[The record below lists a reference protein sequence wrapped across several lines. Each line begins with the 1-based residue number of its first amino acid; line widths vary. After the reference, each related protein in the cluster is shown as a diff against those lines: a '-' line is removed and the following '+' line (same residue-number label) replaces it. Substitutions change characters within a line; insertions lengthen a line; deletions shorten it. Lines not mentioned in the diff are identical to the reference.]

1 MVSIA
6 YGRYNIMKKLFFGD
20 SVFYKNLFRIAA
32 PIALQ
37 NLIMSSLNFV
47 DTVMVG
53 QLGETN
59 IAAVALANQLFFLI
73 ALFLFGVGS
82 GASVFVAQF
91 WGKKDVT
98 NIRKVLGLSMSCS
111 VVITFFATLV
121 IMIFPE
127 FVLSL
132 FTKDT
137 EVIRLG
143 SSYLKIVCLCYIPT
157 SITFSY
163 ASTLRS
169 TGQTKL
175 PMIASAV
182 ALSVN
187 TVLNYIL
194 IFGKLG
200 MPAMGVQ
207 GAAIAT
213 VTARFAEVFL
223 IIGAVY
229 SLKLTPAASFRE
241 LFAFSRSFAVKFFNI
256 VIPVIMNEVLWSVG
270 VTMYTVVYGR
280 MGTDILASI
289 NIASAVEG
297 ISFVLF
303 KSMANACAVMVGNKI
318 GEGDEKTAFTYSLRI
333 AVLGPFLGIIVGLIV
348 ALSSGLLLS
357 FYNVTP
363 QVYENA
369 RTVLKIFGLFMPI
382 KIFNMTNIVG
392 ILRSGGDTKYSLF
405 LDTTGVWFIAVP
417 LAFVGGL
424 VYHLPVY
431 IVYILVNL
439 EEIYKFSFG
448 LKRFISK
455 KWINNV
461 IVQME

>member
-1 MVSIA
+1 
-6 YGRYNIMKKLFFGD
+6 MKKLLFGD
-20 SVFYKNLFRIAA
+20 SVFYKNLFRIAI
-32 PIALQ
+32 PITIQ

-47 DTVMVG
+47 DTIMVG

-91 WGKKDVT
+91 WGKKDVI
-98 NIRKVLGLSMSCS
+98 NIRKVLGLSMLCS
-111 VVITFFATLV
+111 VVVSVLATLIV
-121 IMIFPE
+121 MTFPE
-127 FVLSL
+127 VVLSL

-137 EVIRLG
+137 EVIRI
-143 SSYLKIVCLCYIPT
+143 SASYLRIVCFSYIPT
-157 SITFSY
+157 SITFCF

-169 TGQTKL
+169 TGQSKL

-187 TVLNYIL
+187 TVLNYIF

-200 MPAMGVQ
+200 MPAMGAR
-207 GAAIAT
+207 GAAAAT
-213 VTARFAEVFL
+213 VIARFAEAIL
-223 IIGAVY
+223 ILGAVY
-229 SLKLTPAASFRE
+229 SLKLAPAASFRE
-241 LFAFSRSFAVKFFNI
+241 LFAFSRDFAVRFFQV
-256 VIPVIMNEVLWSVG
+256 VIPVIMNEVLWSTG

-280 MGTDILASI
+280 MGTNILASI
-289 NIASAVEG
+289 NIASAIEG

-303 KSMANACAVMVGNKI
+303 RSMSNACAVLVGNKI
-318 GEGDEKTAFTYSLRI
+318 GEGDEQTAFTYSLRMAI
-333 AVLGPFLGIIVGLIV
+333 LGPALGITVGLI
-348 ALSSGLLLS
+348 LFFSSGNLLV
-357 FYNVTP
+357 FYNVTE

-369 RTVLKIFGLFMPI
+369 RIILRIFSFVIPLKV
-382 KIFNMTNIVG
+382 FNMINIVG
-392 ILRSGGDTKYSLF
+392 ILRSGGDTKFSLI
-405 LDTTGVWFIAVP
+405 LDTFGVWFIAVP

-431 IVYILVNL
+431 IVYVLVNL
-439 EEIYKFSFG
+439 EEIFKFSLG

>member
-1 MVSIA
+1 
-6 YGRYNIMKKLFFGD
+6 MKKLLFGD
-20 SVFYKNLFRIAA
+20 SVFYKNLFRIAI
-32 PIALQ
+32 PITIQ

-47 DTVMVG
+47 DTIMVG

-91 WGKKDVT
+91 WGKKDVI
-98 NIRKVLGLSMSCS
+98 NIRKVLGLSMLCS
-111 VVITFFATLV
+111 VVVSVLATLIV
-121 IMIFPE
+121 MIFPE
-127 FVLSL
+127 VVLSL

-137 EVIRLG
+137 EVIRI
-143 SSYLKIVCLCYIPT
+143 SASYLRIVCFSYIPT
-157 SITFSY
+157 SITFCF

-169 TGQTKL
+169 TGQSKL

-187 TVLNYIL
+187 TVLNYIF

-200 MPAMGVQ
+200 MPAMGAR
-207 GAAIAT
+207 GAAAAT
-213 VTARFAEVFL
+213 VIARFAEAIL
-223 IIGAVY
+223 ILGAVY
-229 SLKLTPAASFRE
+229 SLKLAPAASFRE
-241 LFAFSRSFAVKFFNI
+241 LFAFSRDFAVRFFQV
-256 VIPVIMNEVLWSVG
+256 VIPVIMNEVLWSTG

-280 MGTDILASI
+280 MGTNILASI
-289 NIASAVEG
+289 NIASAIEG

-303 KSMANACAVMVGNKI
+303 RSMSNACAVLVGNKI
-318 GEGDEKTAFTYSLRI
+318 GEGDEQTAFTYSLRMAI
-333 AVLGPFLGIIVGLIV
+333 LGPALGIAVGLI
-348 ALSSGLLLS
+348 LFFSSGNLLV
-357 FYNVTP
+357 FYNVTEE
-363 QVYENA
+363 VYENA
-369 RTVLKIFGLFMPI
+369 RIILRIFSFVIPLKV
-382 KIFNMTNIVG
+382 FNMINIVG
-392 ILRSGGDTKYSLF
+392 ILRSGGDTKFSLI
-405 LDTTGVWFIAVP
+405 LDTFGVWFIAVP

-431 IVYILVNL
+431 IVYVLVNL
-439 EEIYKFSFG
+439 EEIFKFSLG

>member
-1 MVSIA
+1 
-6 YGRYNIMKKLFFGD
+6 MKRLFLGD
-20 SVFYKNLFRIAA
+20 FAFYKNLFRIAA

-47 DTVMVG
+47 DTVMIG

-59 IAAVALANQLFFLI
+59 IAAVALANQIFFLI
-73 ALFLFGVGS
+73 ALFMFGVCS
-82 GASVFVAQF
+82 GTSVFVAQF

-98 NIRKVLGLSMSCS
+98 NIRKVLGLSLLCS
-111 VVITFFATLV
+111 VVITFFATL
-121 IMIFPE
+121 IILIFPE

-137 EVIRLG
+137 EVIRIG
-143 SSYLKIVCLCYIPT
+143 SSYLRIVCFCYIPT
-157 SITFSY
+157 SITFCY

-182 ALSVN
+182 ALSIN

-200 MPAMGVQ
+200 MPAMGAK

-213 VTARFAEVFL
+213 VIARFAELFL
-223 IIGAVY
+223 ILGTVY
-229 SLKLTPAASFRE
+229 SLKLAPAASFRE
-241 LFAFSRSFAVKFFNI
+241 LSAFSGSFAAKFFNI
-256 VIPVIMNEVLWSVG
+256 VVPVIMNEVLWSIG

-289 NIASAVEG
+289 NISSAVEG
-297 ISFVLF
+297 VSFVLF
-303 KSMANACAVMVGNKI
+303 KGIANACAVMVGNKI
-318 GEGDEKTAFTYSLRI
+318 GEGDEQTAFVYSMRL
-333 AVLGPFLGIIVGLIV
+333 AVLGSSLGIVIGLIV
-348 ALSSGLLLS
+348 SFSSGILLA
-357 FYNVTP
+357 FYNVTA

-369 RTVLKIFGLFMPI
+369 RTVLKIFGLFMPV
-382 KIFNMTNIVG
+382 KVFNMINIVG

-405 LDTTGVWFIAVP
+405 LDTSGVWFIAVP
-417 LAFVGGL
+417 LAFIGGL

-431 IVYILVNL
+431 IVYITVNL
-439 EEIYKFSFG
+439 EEIYKFSLG

>member
-1 MVSIA
+1 
-6 YGRYNIMKKLFFGD
+6 MKKLLFGD
-20 SVFYKNLFRIAA
+20 SVFYKNLFRIAI
-32 PIALQ
+32 PITIQ

-47 DTVMVG
+47 DTIMVG

-91 WGKKDVT
+91 WGKKDVI
-98 NIRKVLGLSMSCS
+98 NIRKVLGLSMLCS
-111 VVITFFATLV
+111 VVVSVLATLIV
-121 IMIFPE
+121 MIFPE
-127 FVLSL
+127 VVLSL

-137 EVIRLG
+137 EVIRI
-143 SSYLKIVCLCYIPT
+143 SASYLRIVCFSYIPT
-157 SITFSY
+157 SITFCF

-169 TGQTKL
+169 TGQSKL

-187 TVLNYIL
+187 TVLNYIF

-200 MPAMGVQ
+200 MPAMGAR
-207 GAAIAT
+207 GAAAAT
-213 VTARFAEVFL
+213 VIARFAEAIL
-223 IIGAVY
+223 ILGAVY
-229 SLKLTPAASFRE
+229 SLKLAPAASFRE
-241 LFAFSRSFAVKFFNI
+241 LFAFSRDFAVRFFQV
-256 VIPVIMNEVLWSVG
+256 VIPVIMNEVLWSTG

-280 MGTDILASI
+280 MGTNILASI
-289 NIASAVEG
+289 NIASAIEG

-303 KSMANACAVMVGNKI
+303 RSMSNACAVLVGNKI
-318 GEGDEKTAFTYSLRI
+318 GEGDEQTAFTYSLRMAI
-333 AVLGPFLGIIVGLIV
+333 LGPALGIAVGLI
-348 ALSSGLLLS
+348 LFFSSGNLLV
-357 FYNVTP
+357 FYNVTE

-369 RTVLKIFGLFMPI
+369 RIILRIFSFVIPLKV
-382 KIFNMTNIVG
+382 FNMINIVG
-392 ILRSGGDTKYSLF
+392 ILRSGGDTKFSLI
-405 LDTTGVWFIAVP
+405 LDTFGVWFIAVP

-431 IVYILVNL
+431 IVYVLVNL
-439 EEIYKFSFG
+439 EEIFKFSLG

>member
-1 MVSIA
+1 
-6 YGRYNIMKKLFFGD
+6 MKKLLFGD
-20 SVFYKNLFRIAA
+20 SVFYKNLFRIAI
-32 PIALQ
+32 PITIQ

-47 DTVMVG
+47 DTIMVG

-91 WGKKDVT
+91 WGKKDVI
-98 NIRKVLGLSMSCS
+98 NIRKVLGLSMLCS
-111 VVITFFATLV
+111 VVVSVLATLIV
-121 IMIFPE
+121 MIFPE
-127 FVLSL
+127 VVLSL

-137 EVIRLG
+137 EVIRI
-143 SSYLKIVCLCYIPT
+143 SASYLRIVCFSYIPT
-157 SITFSY
+157 SITFCF

-169 TGQTKL
+169 TGQSKL

-187 TVLNYIL
+187 TVLNYIF

-200 MPAMGVQ
+200 MPAMGAR
-207 GAAIAT
+207 GAAAAT
-213 VTARFAEVFL
+213 VIARFAEAIL
-223 IIGAVY
+223 ILGVVY

-241 LFAFSRSFAVKFFNI
+241 LFAFSRDFAVRFFQV
-256 VIPVIMNEVLWSVG
+256 VIPVIMNEVLWSTG

-280 MGTDILASI
+280 MGTNILASI
-289 NIASAVEG
+289 NIASAIEG

-303 KSMANACAVMVGNKI
+303 RSMSNACAVLVGNKI
-318 GEGDEKTAFTYSLRI
+318 GEGDEQTAFTYSLRMAI
-333 AVLGPFLGIIVGLIV
+333 LGPALGITVGLI
-348 ALSSGLLLS
+348 LFFSSGNLLV
-357 FYNVTP
+357 FYNVTE

-369 RTVLKIFGLFMPI
+369 RIILRIFSFVIPLKV
-382 KIFNMTNIVG
+382 FNMINIVG
-392 ILRSGGDTKYSLF
+392 ILRSGGDTKFSLI
-405 LDTTGVWFIAVP
+405 LDTFGVWFIAVP

-431 IVYILVNL
+431 IVYVLVNL
-439 EEIYKFSFG
+439 EEIFKFSLG

>member
-1 MVSIA
+1 
-6 YGRYNIMKKLFFGD
+6 MKKLLFGD
-20 SVFYKNLFRIAA
+20 SVFYKNLFRIAI
-32 PIALQ
+32 PITIQ

-47 DTVMVG
+47 DTIMVG

-91 WGKKDVT
+91 WGKKDVI
-98 NIRKVLGLSMSCS
+98 NIRKVLGLSMLCS
-111 VVITFFATLV
+111 VVVSVLATLIV
-121 IMIFPE
+121 MIFPE
-127 FVLSL
+127 VVLSL

-137 EVIRLG
+137 EVIRI
-143 SSYLKIVCLCYIPT
+143 SASYLRIVCFSYIPT
-157 SITFSY
+157 SITFCF

-169 TGQTKL
+169 TGQSKL

-187 TVLNYIL
+187 TVLNYIF

-200 MPAMGVQ
+200 MPAMGAR
-207 GAAIAT
+207 GAAAAT
-213 VTARFAEVFL
+213 VIARFAEAIL
-223 IIGAVY
+223 ILGAVY
-229 SLKLTPAASFRE
+229 SLKLAPAASFRE
-241 LFAFSRSFAVKFFNI
+241 LFAFSRDFAVRFFQV
-256 VIPVIMNEVLWSVG
+256 VIPVIMNEVLWSTG

-280 MGTDILASI
+280 MGTNILASI
-289 NIASAVEG
+289 NIASAIEG

-303 KSMANACAVMVGNKI
+303 RSMSNACAVLVGNKI
-318 GEGDEKTAFTYSLRI
+318 GEGDEQTAFTYSLRMAI
-333 AVLGPFLGIIVGLIV
+333 LGPALGITVGLI
-348 ALSSGLLLS
+348 LFFSSGNLLV
-357 FYNVTP
+357 FYNVTE

-369 RTVLKIFGLFMPI
+369 RIILRIFSFVIPLKV
-382 KIFNMTNIVG
+382 FNMINIVG
-392 ILRSGGDTKYSLF
+392 ILRSGGDTKFSLI
-405 LDTTGVWFIAVP
+405 LDTFGVWFIAVP

-431 IVYILVNL
+431 IVYVLVNL
-439 EEIYKFSFG
+439 EEIFKFSLG

>member
-1 MVSIA
+1 
-6 YGRYNIMKKLFFGD
+6 MKKLLFGD
-20 SVFYKNLFRIAA
+20 SVFYKNLFRIAI
-32 PIALQ
+32 PITIQ

-47 DTVMVG
+47 DTIMVG

-91 WGKKDVT
+91 WGKKDVI
-98 NIRKVLGLSMSCS
+98 NIRKVLGLSMLCS
-111 VVITFFATLV
+111 VVVSVLATLIV
-121 IMIFPE
+121 MIFPE
-127 FVLSL
+127 VVLSL

-137 EVIRLG
+137 EVIRI
-143 SSYLKIVCLCYIPT
+143 SASYLRIVCFSYIPT
-157 SITFSY
+157 SITFCF

-169 TGQTKL
+169 TGQSKL

-187 TVLNYIL
+187 TVLNYIF

-200 MPAMGVQ
+200 MPAMGAR
-207 GAAIAT
+207 GAAAAT
-213 VTARFAEVFL
+213 VIARFAEAIL
-223 IIGAVY
+223 ILGAVY
-229 SLKLTPAASFRE
+229 SLKLAPAASFRE
-241 LFAFSRSFAVKFFNI
+241 LFAFSRDFAVRFFQV
-256 VIPVIMNEVLWSVG
+256 VIPVIMNEVLWSTG

-280 MGTDILASI
+280 MGTNILASI
-289 NIASAVEG
+289 NIASAIEG

-303 KSMANACAVMVGNKI
+303 RSMSNACAVLVGNKI
-318 GEGDEKTAFTYSLRI
+318 GEGDEQTAFTYSLRMAI
-333 AVLGPFLGIIVGLIV
+333 LGPALGITVGLI
-348 ALSSGLLLS
+348 LFFSSGNLLV
-357 FYNVTP
+357 FYNVTEE
-363 QVYENA
+363 VYENA
-369 RTVLKIFGLFMPI
+369 RIILRIFSFVIPLKV
-382 KIFNMTNIVG
+382 FNMINIVG
-392 ILRSGGDTKYSLF
+392 ILRSGGDTKFSLI
-405 LDTTGVWFIAVP
+405 LDTFGVWFIAVP

-431 IVYILVNL
+431 IVYVLVNL
-439 EEIYKFSFG
+439 EEIFKFSLG

>member
-1 MVSIA
+1 
-6 YGRYNIMKKLFFGD
+6 MKKLLFGD
-20 SVFYKNLFRIAA
+20 SVFYKNLFRIAI
-32 PIALQ
+32 PITIQ

-47 DTVMVG
+47 DTIMVG

-91 WGKKDVT
+91 WGKKDVI
-98 NIRKVLGLSMSCS
+98 NIRKVLGLSMLCS
-111 VVITFFATLV
+111 VVVSVLATLIV
-121 IMIFPE
+121 MTFPE
-127 FVLSL
+127 VVLSL

-137 EVIRLG
+137 EVIRI
-143 SSYLKIVCLCYIPT
+143 SASYLRIVCFSYIPT
-157 SITFSY
+157 SITFCF

-169 TGQTKL
+169 TGQSKL

-187 TVLNYIL
+187 TVLNYIF

-200 MPAMGVQ
+200 MPAMGAR
-207 GAAIAT
+207 GAAVAT
-213 VTARFAEVFL
+213 VIARFAEAIL
-223 IIGAVY
+223 ILGVVY

-241 LFAFSRSFAVKFFNI
+241 LFAFSRDFAVRFFQV
-256 VIPVIMNEVLWSVG
+256 VIPVIMNEVLWSTG

-280 MGTDILASI
+280 MGTNILASI
-289 NIASAVEG
+289 NIASAIEG

-303 KSMANACAVMVGNKI
+303 RSMSNACAVLVGNKI
-318 GEGDEKTAFTYSLRI
+318 GEGDEQTAFTYSLRMAI
-333 AVLGPFLGIIVGLIV
+333 LGPALGIAVGLI
-348 ALSSGLLLS
+348 LFFSSGNLLV
-357 FYNVTP
+357 FYNVTE

-369 RTVLKIFGLFMPI
+369 RIILRIFSFIIPLKV
-382 KIFNMTNIVG
+382 FNMINIVG
-392 ILRSGGDTKYSLF
+392 ILRSGGDTKFSLI
-405 LDTTGVWFIAVP
+405 LDTFGVWFIAVP

-431 IVYILVNL
+431 IVYVLVNL
-439 EEIYKFSFG
+439 EEIFKFSLG

>member
-1 MVSIA
+1 
-6 YGRYNIMKKLFFGD
+6 MKKLLFGD
-20 SVFYKNLFRIAA
+20 SVFYKNLFRIAI
-32 PIALQ
+32 PITIQ

-47 DTVMVG
+47 DTIMVG

-91 WGKKDVT
+91 WGKKDVI
-98 NIRKVLGLSMSCS
+98 NIRKVLGLSMLCS
-111 VVITFFATLV
+111 VVVSVLATLIV
-121 IMIFPE
+121 MIFPE
-127 FVLSL
+127 VVLSL

-137 EVIRLG
+137 EVIRI
-143 SSYLKIVCLCYIPT
+143 SASYLRIVCFSYIPT
-157 SITFSY
+157 SITFCF

-169 TGQTKL
+169 TGQSKL

-187 TVLNYIL
+187 TVLNYIF

-200 MPAMGVQ
+200 MPAMGAR
-207 GAAIAT
+207 GAAAAT
-213 VTARFAEVFL
+213 VIARFAEAIL
-223 IIGAVY
+223 ILGAVY
-229 SLKLTPAASFRE
+229 SLKLAPAASFRE
-241 LFAFSRSFAVKFFNI
+241 LFAFSRDFAVRFFQV
-256 VIPVIMNEVLWSVG
+256 VIPVIMNKVLWSTG

-280 MGTDILASI
+280 MGTNILASI
-289 NIASAVEG
+289 NIASAIEG

-303 KSMANACAVMVGNKI
+303 RSMSNACAVLVGNKI
-318 GEGDEKTAFTYSLRI
+318 GEGDEQTAFTYSLRMAI
-333 AVLGPFLGIIVGLIV
+333 LGPALGITVGLI
-348 ALSSGLLLS
+348 LFFSSGNLLV
-357 FYNVTP
+357 FYNVTE

-369 RTVLKIFGLFMPI
+369 RIILRIFSFVIPLKV
-382 KIFNMTNIVG
+382 FNMINIVG
-392 ILRSGGDTKYSLF
+392 ILRSGGDTKFSLI
-405 LDTTGVWFIAVP
+405 LDTFGVWFIAVP

-431 IVYILVNL
+431 IVYVLVNL
-439 EEIYKFSFG
+439 EEIFKFSLG

>member
-1 MVSIA
+1 
-6 YGRYNIMKKLFFGD
+6 MKKLLFGD
-20 SVFYKNLFRIAA
+20 SVFYKNLFRIAI
-32 PIALQ
+32 PITIQ

-47 DTVMVG
+47 DTIMVG

-91 WGKKDVT
+91 WGKKDVI
-98 NIRKVLGLSMSCS
+98 NIRKVLGLSMLCS
-111 VVITFFATLV
+111 VVVSVLATLIV
-121 IMIFPE
+121 MIFPE
-127 FVLSL
+127 VVLSL

-137 EVIRLG
+137 EVIRI
-143 SSYLKIVCLCYIPT
+143 SASYLRIVCFSYIPT
-157 SITFSY
+157 SITFCF

-169 TGQTKL
+169 TGQSKL

-187 TVLNYIL
+187 TVLNYIF

-200 MPAMGVQ
+200 MPAMGAR
-207 GAAIAT
+207 GAAAAT
-213 VTARFAEVFL
+213 VIARFAEAIL
-223 IIGAVY
+223 ILGAVY
-229 SLKLTPAASFRE
+229 SLKLAPAASFRE
-241 LFAFSRSFAVKFFNI
+241 LFAFSRDFAVRFFQV
-256 VIPVIMNEVLWSVG
+256 VIPVIMNEVLWSTG

-280 MGTDILASI
+280 MGTNILASI
-289 NIASAVEG
+289 NIASAIEG

-303 KSMANACAVMVGNKI
+303 RSMSNACAVLVGNKI
-318 GEGDEKTAFTYSLRI
+318 GEGDEQTAFTYSLWMAI
-333 AVLGPFLGIIVGLIV
+333 LGPALGITVGLI
-348 ALSSGLLLS
+348 LFFSSGNLLV
-357 FYNVTP
+357 FYNVTE

-369 RTVLKIFGLFMPI
+369 RIILRIFSFIIPLKV
-382 KIFNMTNIVG
+382 FNMINIVG
-392 ILRSGGDTKYSLF
+392 ILRSGGDTKFSLI
-405 LDTTGVWFIAVP
+405 LDTFGVWFIAVP

-431 IVYILVNL
+431 IVYVLVNL
-439 EEIYKFSFG
+439 EEIFKFSLG

>member
-1 MVSIA
+1 
-6 YGRYNIMKKLFFGD
+6 MKKLLFGD
-20 SVFYKNLFRIAA
+20 SVFYKNLFRIAI
-32 PIALQ
+32 PITIQ

-47 DTVMVG
+47 DTIMVG

-91 WGKKDVT
+91 WGKKDVI
-98 NIRKVLGLSMSCS
+98 NIRKVLGLSMLCS
-111 VVITFFATLV
+111 VVVSVLATLIV
-121 IMIFPE
+121 MIFPE
-127 FVLSL
+127 VVLSL

-137 EVIRLG
+137 EVIRI
-143 SSYLKIVCLCYIPT
+143 SASYLRIVCFSYIPT
-157 SITFSY
+157 SITFCF

-169 TGQTKL
+169 TGQSKL

-187 TVLNYIL
+187 TVLNYIF

-200 MPAMGVQ
+200 MPAMGAR
-207 GAAIAT
+207 GAAAAT
-213 VTARFAEVFL
+213 VIARFAEAIL
-223 IIGAVY
+223 ILGAVY
-229 SLKLTPAASFRE
+229 SLKLAPAASFRE
-241 LFAFSRSFAVKFFNI
+241 LFAFSRDFAVRFFQV
-256 VIPVIMNEVLWSVG
+256 VIPVIVNEVLWSTG

-280 MGTDILASI
+280 MGTNILASI
-289 NIASAVEG
+289 NIASAIEG

-303 KSMANACAVMVGNKI
+303 RSMSNACAVLVGNKI
-318 GEGDEKTAFTYSLRI
+318 GEGDEQTAFTYSLRMAI
-333 AVLGPFLGIIVGLIV
+333 LGPALGITVGLI
-348 ALSSGLLLS
+348 LFFSSGNLLV
-357 FYNVTP
+357 FYNVTE

-369 RTVLKIFGLFMPI
+369 RIILRIFSFVIPLKV
-382 KIFNMTNIVG
+382 FNMINIVG
-392 ILRSGGDTKYSLF
+392 ILRSGGDTKFSLI
-405 LDTTGVWFIAVP
+405 LDTFGVWFIAVP

-431 IVYILVNL
+431 IVYVLVNL
-439 EEIYKFSFG
+439 EEIFKFSLG

>member
-1 MVSIA
+1 
-6 YGRYNIMKKLFFGD
+6 MKKLLFGD
-20 SVFYKNLFRIAA
+20 SVFYKNLFRIAI
-32 PIALQ
+32 PITIQ

-47 DTVMVG
+47 DTIMVG

-91 WGKKDVT
+91 WGKKDVI
-98 NIRKVLGLSMSCS
+98 NIRKVLGLSMLCS
-111 VVITFFATLV
+111 VVVSVLATLIV
-121 IMIFPE
+121 MTFPE
-127 FVLSL
+127 VVLSL

-137 EVIRLG
+137 EVIRI
-143 SSYLKIVCLCYIPT
+143 SASYLRIVCFSYIPT
-157 SITFSY
+157 SITFCF

-169 TGQTKL
+169 TGQSKL

-187 TVLNYIL
+187 TVLNYIF

-200 MPAMGVQ
+200 MPAMGAR
-207 GAAIAT
+207 GAAVAT
-213 VTARFAEVFL
+213 VIARFAEAIL
-223 IIGAVY
+223 ILGVVY

-241 LFAFSRSFAVKFFNI
+241 LFAFSRDFAVRFFQV
-256 VIPVIMNEVLWSVG
+256 VIPVIMNEVLWSTG

-280 MGTDILASI
+280 MGTNILASI
-289 NIASAVEG
+289 NIASAIEG

-303 KSMANACAVMVGNKI
+303 RSMSNACAVLVGNKI
-318 GEGDEKTAFTYSLRI
+318 GEGDEQTAFTYSLRMAI
-333 AVLGPFLGIIVGLIV
+333 LGPALGITVGLI
-348 ALSSGLLLS
+348 LFFSSGNLLV
-357 FYNVTP
+357 FYNVTE

-369 RTVLKIFGLFMPI
+369 RIILRIFSFVIPLKV
-382 KIFNMTNIVG
+382 FNMINIVG
-392 ILRSGGDTKYSLF
+392 ILRSGGDTKFSLI
-405 LDTTGVWFIAVP
+405 LDTFGVWFIAVP

-431 IVYILVNL
+431 IVYVLVNL
-439 EEIYKFSFG
+439 EEIFKFSLG

>member
-1 MVSIA
+1 
-6 YGRYNIMKKLFFGD
+6 MKKLLFGD
-20 SVFYKNLFRIAA
+20 SVFYKNLFRIAI
-32 PIALQ
+32 PITIQ

-47 DTVMVG
+47 DTIMVG

-91 WGKKDVT
+91 WGKKDVI
-98 NIRKVLGLSMSCS
+98 NIRKVLGLSMLCS
-111 VVITFFATLV
+111 VVVSVLATLIV
-121 IMIFPE
+121 MTFPE
-127 FVLSL
+127 VVLSL

-137 EVIRLG
+137 EVIRI
-143 SSYLKIVCLCYIPT
+143 SASYLRIVCFSYIPT
-157 SITFSY
+157 SITFCF

-169 TGQTKL
+169 TGQSKL

-187 TVLNYIL
+187 TVLNYIF

-200 MPAMGVQ
+200 MPAMGAR
-207 GAAIAT
+207 GAAAAT
-213 VTARFAEVFL
+213 VIARFAEAIL
-223 IIGAVY
+223 ILGAVY
-229 SLKLTPAASFRE
+229 SLKLAPAASFRE
-241 LFAFSRSFAVKFFNI
+241 LFAFSRDFAVRFFQV
-256 VIPVIMNEVLWSVG
+256 VIPVIMNEVLWSTG

-280 MGTDILASI
+280 MGTNILASI
-289 NIASAVEG
+289 NIASAIEG

-303 KSMANACAVMVGNKI
+303 RSMSNACAVLVGNKI
-318 GEGDEKTAFTYSLRI
+318 GEGDEQTAFTYSLRMAI
-333 AVLGPFLGIIVGLIV
+333 LGPALGIAVGLI
-348 ALSSGLLLS
+348 LFFSSGNLLV
-357 FYNVTP
+357 FYNVTE

-369 RTVLKIFGLFMPI
+369 RIILRIFSFVIPLKV
-382 KIFNMTNIVG
+382 FNMINIVG
-392 ILRSGGDTKYSLF
+392 ILRSGGDTKFSLI
-405 LDTTGVWFIAVP
+405 LDTFGVWFIAVP

-431 IVYILVNL
+431 IVYVLVNL
-439 EEIYKFSFG
+439 EEIFKFSLG

>member
-1 MVSIA
+1 
-6 YGRYNIMKKLFFGD
+6 MKKLLFGD
-20 SVFYKNLFRIAA
+20 SVFYKNLFRIAI
-32 PIALQ
+32 PITIQ

-47 DTVMVG
+47 DTIMVG

-91 WGKKDVT
+91 WGKKDVI
-98 NIRKVLGLSMSCS
+98 NIRKVLGLSMLCS
-111 VVITFFATLV
+111 VVVSVLATLIV
-121 IMIFPE
+121 MIFPE
-127 FVLSL
+127 VVLSL

-137 EVIRLG
+137 EVIRI
-143 SSYLKIVCLCYIPT
+143 SASYLRIVCFSYIPT
-157 SITFSY
+157 SITFCF

-169 TGQTKL
+169 TGQSKL

-187 TVLNYIL
+187 TVLNYIF

-200 MPAMGVQ
+200 MPAMGAR
-207 GAAIAT
+207 GAAAAT
-213 VTARFAEVFL
+213 VIARFAEAIL
-223 IIGAVY
+223 ILGAVY
-229 SLKLTPAASFRE
+229 SLKLAPAASFRE
-241 LFAFSRSFAVKFFNI
+241 LFAFSRDFAVRFFQV
-256 VIPVIMNEVLWSVG
+256 VIPVIMNEVLWSTG

-280 MGTDILASI
+280 MGTNILASI
-289 NIASAVEG
+289 NIASAIEG

-303 KSMANACAVMVGNKI
+303 RSMSNACAVLVGNKI
-318 GEGDEKTAFTYSLRI
+318 GAGDEQTAFTYSLRMAI
-333 AVLGPFLGIIVGLIV
+333 LGPALGITVGLI
-348 ALSSGLLLS
+348 LFFSSGNLLV
-357 FYNVTP
+357 FYNVTE

-369 RTVLKIFGLFMPI
+369 RIILRIFSFVIPLKV
-382 KIFNMTNIVG
+382 FNMINIVG
-392 ILRSGGDTKYSLF
+392 ILRSGGDTKFSLI
-405 LDTTGVWFIAVP
+405 LDTFGVWFIAVP

-431 IVYILVNL
+431 IVYVLVNL
-439 EEIYKFSFG
+439 EEIFKFSLG